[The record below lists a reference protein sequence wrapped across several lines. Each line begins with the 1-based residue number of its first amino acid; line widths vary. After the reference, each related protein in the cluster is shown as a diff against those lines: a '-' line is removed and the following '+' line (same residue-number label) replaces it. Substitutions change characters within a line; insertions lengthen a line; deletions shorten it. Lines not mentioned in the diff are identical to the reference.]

1 MSRSRLRA
9 GRGTASGPAEVAG
22 AVGNA
27 VRRMRDAAPTM
38 TGAIDAAVRRGL
50 LLALLLIGG
59 LTLAPS
65 AASAAGEPIARF
77 TCSAPGVACTP
88 CPVSCSDSTGAT
100 VPAGVRVGFDGRA
113 SSDDRPG
120 APAGTITAYAWSFG
134 DGVTATG
141 AQTGHAFAQTGTFSV
156 TLKLTDNSAK
166 TDTKVR
172 TIVITKGQTVIATSA
187 SPGVALGGGTLSD
200 SATVG
205 GRGGSSA
212 GATIDFR
219 LYGPNDAACTAA
231 PAFHPAPVAYP
242 AAGGSV
248 SSPAFTPT
256 QAGTYRWT
264 ASYGGD
270 ANSLPSVSACNAP
283 GETTTVVRA
292 AASIASSASA
302 DLVLGAG
309 ALSDSATVA
318 GRYRPSAGATV
329 DFRLYGP
336 DDPGCAGAPA
346 FESLG
351 VVVPAADGRVTSAP
365 FAPALAGTYRWV
377 ASYGGDVANA
387 PVSGW
392 CGDPGQTT
400 VVSAAAV
407 LAIPALAAAPAA
419 ALDRD
424 RDGVADIADGCPSF
438 AGDRRNGCPSR
449 VNAVIRGAW
458 RVNDLFSKLV
468 ELTVKAPIGSRID
481 LRCSGAKGA
490 CPFKSRT
497 ILRTTQRM
505 TGLTRSFSAMR
516 ILPAD
521 TRITIRV
528 SHPLQRGTYKRLLT
542 RAGRRLPAVVER
554 CLDER
559 RQVQRCP

>member
-1 MSRSRLRA
+1 
-9 GRGTASGPAEVAG
+9 
-22 AVGNA
+22 
-27 VRRMRDAAPTM
+27 MRDAAPTM

-50 LLALLLIGG
+50 LLALLV
-59 LTLAPS
+59 TFVPALAPS

-100 VPAGVRVGFDGRA
+100 VPAGVRVAFDGRA

-120 APAGTITAYAWSFG
+120 APPGAVATYAWSFG
-134 DGVTATG
+134 DATTGTG
-141 AQTGHAFAQTGTFSV
+141 AQAGHTFAKPGTFSV
-156 TLKLTDNSAK
+156 TLKVTDNSAK
-166 TDTKVR
+166 TDTKIR
-172 TIVITKGQTVIATSA
+172 TIVITKAQTVIAASA
-187 SPGVALGGGTLSD
+187 SAAVALGGGTLTD

-205 GRGGSSA
+205 GLGGASA

-219 LYGPNDAACTAA
+219 LYGPDNADCAGA
-231 PAFHPAPVAYP
+231 PVFHPAPVAY
-242 AAGGSV
+242 AAGGGSV

-264 ASYGGD
+264 ASYSGD
-270 ANSLPSVSACNAP
+270 ANSLPSVSACDAP
-283 GETTTVVRA
+283 GESTTVTRATTT
-292 AASIASSASA
+292 IASSAVA
-302 DLVLGAG
+302 GVVLGAG
-309 ALSDSATVA
+309 TLSDSATVS

-336 DDPGCAGAPA
+336 DDPGCAGAA
-346 FESLG
+346 VFESLG
-351 VVVPAADGRVTSAP
+351 VAYPAADEPVSSAA
-365 FAPALAGTYRWV
+365 FTPALAGTYRWI
-377 ASYGGDVANA
+377 ASYGGDASDA
-387 PVSGW
+387 PVTGS
-392 CGDPGQTT
+392 CGDPGATT

-407 LAIPALAAAPAA
+407 LAAGPLASAPAP
-419 ALDRD
+419 DRD
-424 RDGVADIADGCPSF
+424 RDGVADAADVCPSF

-449 VNAVIRGAW
+449 VNAVIRGVW

-468 ELTVKAPIGSRID
+468 ELTVRAPVGSRID
-481 LRCSGAKGA
+481 LRCSGAADA
-490 CPFKSRT
+490 CPFASRT

-505 TGLTRSFSAMR
+505 TGLTRSFTAMR

-542 RAGRRLPAVVER
+542 RGGRRLPSVVTR
-554 CLDER
+554 CLDQR
-559 RQVQRCP
+559 RQIQRCP